1 MRIIETKAYQ
11 FQELDEQTKEKAI
24 DNYRHISVEDN
35 FWYEFI
41 KEDLISVGIELRSF
55 DLNRGSFAEIHIE
68 DFYDTCKKIIDSHGV
83 LCKTYIIAIRYIK
96 EYNSIKNEMDVI
108 QVYKDLEFN
117 ENDDSDEENLNK
129 LTQYDEDLNDLDKE
143 YQKEFSWEVLSM
155 LRREYEYMTS
165 DEYII
170 EMFQANEY
178 EFTDQGKLI

>member
-1 MRIIETKAYQ
+1 MKTIETKVYQ
-11 FQELDEQTKEKAI
+11 FKELDEQTKEKAI

-96 EYNSIKNEMDVI
+96 EYNTIKEKIDN
-108 QVYKDLEFN
+108 LECY
-117 ENDDSDEENLNK
+117 ENDDSDEEHLNK
-129 LTQYDEDLNDLDKE
+129 LMQLDKDLEDLDEE
-143 YQKEFSWEVLSM
+143 YQQEFSWEVLSM
-155 LRREYEYMTS
+155 LRKEYEYMTS
-165 DEYII
+165 DEHII
-170 EMFQANEY
+170 EMFEDNDW
-178 EFTDQGKLI
+178 EFTEDGKQL

>member
-11 FQELDEQTKEKAI
+11 FEELDEQTKEKVI
-24 DNYRHISVEDN
+24 DNYRYISVEDD

-55 DLNRGSFAEIHIE
+55 DIDRGSFAEIHLE
-68 DFYDTCKKIIDSHGV
+68 DFYDTCKKIIDLHSEK
-83 LCKTYIIAIRYIK
+83 CETYKIAERYIK
-96 EYNSIKNEMDVI
+96 EYKHI
-108 QVYKDLEFN
+108 QYHIQD
-117 ENDDSDEENLNK
+117 
-129 LTQYDEDLNDLDKE
+129 DEDLDEKLDDLDEE
-143 YQKEFSWEVLSM
+143 YQKEFSEEVLSM

-170 EMFQANEY
+170 GMFEDNEY